1 MQLTP
6 LTVSGTSFHPGEM
19 VRVSVVVAGERPV
32 VRRKA
37 AGARGAFV
45 LRFAGVVV
53 DHCSPYVI
61 VAKGDEGSRAT
72 SRAIPR
78 ACGALP

>member
-6 LTVSGTSFHPGEM
+6 LTVSGTNFHPGEM
-19 VRVSVVVAGERPV
+19 VRVSVVVPGERPV
-32 VRRKA
+32 IRRKA
-37 AGARGAFV
+37 AGPSGAFV

-53 DHCSPYVI
+53 DRCGPYFI

-72 SRAIPR
+72 ARAIPR